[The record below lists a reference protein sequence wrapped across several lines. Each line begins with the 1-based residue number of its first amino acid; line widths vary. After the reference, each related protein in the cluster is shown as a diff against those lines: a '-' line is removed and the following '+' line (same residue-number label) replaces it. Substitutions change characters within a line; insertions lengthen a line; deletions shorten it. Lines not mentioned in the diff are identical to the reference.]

1 MRTSTKPT
9 KPSVAPH
16 RRVIEMD
23 GMLGKMYHATKRK
36 GFFLHNI
43 PKFPVRCS
51 RLKVSTE
58 MTIKLDYPI
67 LRYAIVGH
75 NGPWFRAL

>member
-1 MRTSTKPT
+1 MMPT
-9 KPSVAPH
+9 KPSAMSH

-23 GMLGKMYHATKRK
+23 GMLGMIYHATKRK

-51 RLKVSTE
+51 RLKVSTK
-58 MTIKLDYPI
+58 MTIKLDDPI
-67 LRYAIVGH
+67 LRSAIVGH
-75 NGPWFRAL
+75 NMP